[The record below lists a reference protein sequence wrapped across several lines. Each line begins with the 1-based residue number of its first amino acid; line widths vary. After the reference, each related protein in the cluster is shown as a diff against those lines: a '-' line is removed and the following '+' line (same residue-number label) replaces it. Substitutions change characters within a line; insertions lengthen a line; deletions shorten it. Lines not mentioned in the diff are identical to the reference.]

1 MNVAWKL
8 SLSALLLASSAAF
21 AAPRPLI
28 ADKSR
33 IEFSVKQMGVAVS
46 GQFKRFTATIDL
58 DPAKP
63 EASSA
68 EVTVDTASLTTG
80 DADADQIAV
89 DKPWL
94 AAAQFP
100 KAVFKSTAVKA
111 TAKDRFEVKG
121 TLTLRGT
128 ARPLTVPL
136 STQTQADGSTVVS
149 GEFSLKRADFNI
161 GGGEWNEADIVGAEV
176 PVKFRLTLAPAK

>member
-1 MNVAWKL
+1 MNAVLKL
-8 SLSALLLASSAAF
+8 SLSALLLASATAV
-21 AAPRPLI
+21 AAPRPLL

-33 IEFSVKQMGVAVS
+33 IDFSVKQMGVAVS
-46 GQFKRFTATIDL
+46 GQFKRFDARIDL
-58 DPAKP
+58 DPAQP
-63 EASSA
+63 ERSSA

-80 DADADQIAV
+80 DADADQIAI

-111 TAKDRFEVKG
+111 TAPDRYEVKG

-128 ARPLTVPL
+128 SRPLTVPL
-136 STQTQADGSTVVS
+136 RTQAQADGSTVIS
-149 GEFSLKRADFNI
+149 GEFSIRRADFNI
-161 GGGEWNEADIVGAEV
+161 GGGEWNEDDIVGAEV